1 MSIDLSGKSALVT
14 GASRGIGDAAARH
27 LADCGARVA
36 LLARS
41 GSDIERIAGD
51 INSTH
56 GEGTALAIACD
67 VADYSAVAA
76 AVEQTISAFGSLDL
90 IVNNAGLIDPIS
102 HLAESDPDA
111 WGAVI
116 DVNVKGV
123 YNPIRAAA
131 AQMKA
136 QGSGVVVNISSG
148 AASSHM
154 EGWSHYCASKAAA
167 LSLTGTAHKELSG
180 HGIRVVGLSP
190 GTVKT
195 DMQVSIKASGINPVS
210 QLDPDVHIPP
220 IWVAK
225 CIAWLTT
232 DAGRP
237 YDGGDC
243 SLRSEEVRAALGLT

>member
-1 MSIDLSGKSALVT
+1 MSIDFSGKAALVT
-14 GASRGIGDAAARH
+14 GASKGIGAATAIH
-27 LADCGARVA
+27 LAGCGAKVA

-41 GSDIERIAGD
+41 AGEIRRVAAEID
-51 INSTH
+51 AAH
-56 GEGTALAIACD
+56 GEGTAIAIPCD
-67 VADYSAVAA
+67 VADYASVAA

-102 HLAESDPDA
+102 HLADSDPDA
-111 WGAVI
+111 WGMVL

-131 AQMKA
+131 AQMRK
-136 QGSGVVVNISSG
+136 QGGGVVVNISSG
-148 AASSHM
+148 AATSHM

-167 LSLTGTAHKELSG
+167 LSITGTAHKELSP

-210 QLDPDVHIPP
+210 QLDPNVHIPP
-220 IWVAK
+220 EWVAK
-225 CIAWLTT
+225 CIAWLAT

-237 YDGGDC
+237 FDGRDC
-243 SLRSEEVRAALGLT
+243 SLRSEEVRAAVGLT